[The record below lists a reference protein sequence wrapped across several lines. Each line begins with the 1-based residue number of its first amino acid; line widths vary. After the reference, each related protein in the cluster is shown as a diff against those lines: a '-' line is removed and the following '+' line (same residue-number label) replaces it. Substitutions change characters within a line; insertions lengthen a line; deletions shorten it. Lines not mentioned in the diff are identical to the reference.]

1 MVDAK
6 PESGCAMDGKNNLNS
21 PINKI
26 IEQYKTP
33 LHIVDRNKIQ
43 GNCRGFMRAFQGNY
57 VCVDFFY
64 SYKTNSAPAILEVIH
79 DEGFG
84 AEVVSGFELEL
95 ALRLGVK
102 PERII
107 FNGPAKTAFEI
118 EKAIDLGIKLI
129 NLDSP
134 DELTIVSDLADKIR
148 KKVSL
153 GLRIRSA
160 YDKTAHFGFP
170 SYFNEL
176 TPFLERIK
184 ASKYL
189 DLKALHLHQG
199 TDIRKVTPY
208 LKAVKRAAR
217 LLYAIKKTFGTE
229 IEFLDLGGG
238 LGIATARHVNYLE
251 RILRMVS
258 PYEPRIKDVIQLGYF
273 SSKICTSLNDE
284 FRKFGLKLPRLFLEP
299 GRAIIA
305 DAQDLFLSVV
315 RIKGK
320 TVIVNGGALS
330 FALPLRSE
338 LHDVDVLGKEC
349 LPRREYYKVCGN
361 LCASSD
367 IFFDHARLPSIEKG
381 DIMIIKG
388 TGAYFN
394 SLSSNF
400 SFPLPAVVMLEDGI
414 RGKLIRRREGFEDMV
429 ATDITNSKLL

>member
-1 MVDAK
+1 
-6 PESGCAMDGKNNLNS
+6 MDGKNNLNS
-21 PINKI
+21 TISKI

-43 GNCRGFMRAFQGNY
+43 SNCQGFTRAFRDNY
-57 VCVDFFY
+57 VCVDLFY
-64 SYKTNSAPAILEVIH
+64 SYKTNSTPAILETIH

-95 ALRLGVK
+95 ALRLGLK

-107 FNGPAKTAFEI
+107 FNGPAKTEFEI
-118 EKAIDLGIKLI
+118 EKAIDLGVKLI

-134 DELTIVSDLADKIR
+134 DELAIVEDLAGKIR
-148 KKVSL
+148 KKVPV
-153 GLRIRSA
+153 GLRIRSS

-170 SYFNEL
+170 PYFNEL
-176 TPFLERIK
+176 SPFLKRIK

-189 DLKALHLHQG
+189 YLKALHLHQG
-199 TDIRKVTPY
+199 TDIRKVAPY
-208 LKAVKRAAR
+208 LTAIKNSAR
-217 LLYAIKKTFGTE
+217 LLHAIKKTFGME

-238 LGIATARHVNYLE
+238 LGITTARHINYLE
-251 RILRMVS
+251 RILRMFF
-258 PYEPRIKDVIQLGYF
+258 PYEPKIKDVIRLGYF
-273 SSKICTSLNDE
+273 ASKILLCLKGE

-330 FALPLRSE
+330 FASPLRSE
-338 LHDVDVLGKEC
+338 LHDVNILDKEC
-349 LPRREYYKVCGN
+349 APRREYYKVCGN

-367 IFFDHARLPSIEKG
+367 IFFDHARLPHLKRG

-414 RGKLIRRREGFEDMV
+414 RGRLIRRREGFEDMV
-429 ATDITNSKLL
+429 ATDITSSRLL